1 MVSRLLCG
9 AGYIVNVA
17 MLGLVLDNE
26 AMTSEYSYRDKY
38 VVHICMHVM
47 CIHVHVLIRVDSSDR
62 TLTLSTHS
70 TVHVHHLRVKSH
82 ELRSL
87 SVPIE
92 LVDMIQSQV
101 PSFGLLYDTLLCWGT
116 ANLCVVDFRT

>member
-26 AMTSEYSYRDKY
+26 ATSSCSSYRDKY

-47 CIHVHVLIRVDSSDR
+47 CIHVHVLIRICSFNQ
-62 TLTLSTHS
+62 TLTLLTHS
-70 TVHVHHLRVKSH
+70 TMHT
-82 ELRSL
+82 SL
-87 SVPIE
+87 TCKV
-92 LVDMIQSQV
+92 
-101 PSFGLLYDTLLCWGT
+101 T
-116 ANLCVVDFRT
+116 